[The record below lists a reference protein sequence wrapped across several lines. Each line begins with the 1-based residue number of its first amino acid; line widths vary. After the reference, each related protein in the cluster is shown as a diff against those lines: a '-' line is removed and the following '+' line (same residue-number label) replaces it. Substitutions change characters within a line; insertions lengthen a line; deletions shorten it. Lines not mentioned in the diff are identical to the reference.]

1 MTAERF
7 SDGWFNTG
15 DYVRL
20 DDEGNVTILDRVT
33 DIIIVGGFNVY
44 PQEVEATLHAHPAIA
59 QAIVVGMPHPVN
71 GEVPMAYVKKRE
83 GMQVTQREI
92 VEYCKSQL
100 AHFKVPRK
108 VEFID
113 AFPLSSTGKVLR
125 RMLRQK
131 PL

>member
-1 MTAERF
+1 MNARNAANA
-7 SDGWFNTG
+7 DAG
-15 DYVRL
+15 
-20 DDEGNVTILDRVT
+20 
-33 DIIIVGGFNVY
+33 
-44 PQEVEATLHAHPAIA
+44 VEATLHAHPAIA

-71 GEVPMAYVKKRE
+71 GEVPMVYVKKRE

-113 AFPLSSTGKVLR
+113 AFPLSSTGQVLR

>member
-1 MTAERF
+1 
-7 SDGWFNTG
+7 
-15 DYVRL
+15 
-20 DDEGNVTILDRVT
+20 
-33 DIIIVGGFNVY
+33 
-44 PQEVEATLHAHPAIA
+44 
-59 QAIVVGMPHPVN
+59 MPHPVN

>member
-1 MTAERF
+1 
-7 SDGWFNTG
+7 
-15 DYVRL
+15 
-20 DDEGNVTILDRVT
+20 
-33 DIIIVGGFNVY
+33 
-44 PQEVEATLHAHPAIA
+44 
-59 QAIVVGMPHPVN
+59 
-71 GEVPMAYVKKRE
+71 
-83 GMQVTQREI
+83 MQVTQREI